1 VLPDLKVTLEL
12 RVLADIL
19 ALTEPQALQARLEIL
34 DQQGR
39 QVFRVCRV
47 FKVSKEQQARLVLLE
62 IPGRLELVF
71 LEQRGLLVLLEHCQ
85 RMLLFPTQ
93 LE

>member
-1 VLPDLKVTLEL
+1 MLPDLKVTLEL

-19 ALTEPQALQARLEIL
+19 VLMEPQALQVRLEIL

-47 FKVSKEQQARLVLLE
+47 FKVSKERLARLVLLE

-71 LEQRGLLVLLEHCQ
+71 LEQRVQLVLLEHCQ